1 MDTRNFLYYNPAILK
16 TEYRSR
22 EASSIFFEG
31 AARNRWTGPD
41 ESGNLRVLSGQT
53 IQTPRGMKALT
64 SSERVYPDH
73 GLNSTRLEDS
83 KQVGQRIRK
92 GLRQLCQSLFYIAAL
107 KLYTA
112 AGRLRQEERP
122 SVPAGAPSSGFD
134 ARAEEKVFSNAIS
147 LVGKV
152 LGSLPTKEN
161 HVSSLSAIEVFVSK
175 LREEVLEFAAADK
188 AEQKPPVP
196 RFGRKAK
203 VTRSPGLE
211 NLKVTLNLAR
221 GDLESSFAF

>member
-1 MDTRNFLYYNPAILK
+1 MDTRIFLYYNSAILK

-22 EASSIFFEG
+22 KAPSTFLKGI
-31 AARNRWTGPD
+31 ARNRWTGPD

-73 GLNSTRLEDS
+73 GLNGTRSEDS
-83 KQVGQRIRK
+83 KLVSRRIRK
-92 GLRQLCQSLFYIAAL
+92 GLRQLCKSLLCITAL
-107 KLYTA
+107 KLCPVS
-112 AGRLRQEERP
+112 GRLRQEARP
-122 SVPAGAPSSGFD
+122 VAPNGSAPSLD
-134 ARAEEKVFSNAIS
+134 ARAEEKALANALT

-161 HVSSLSAIEVFVSK
+161 HVNSLSAIEVFVSK
-175 LREEVLEFAAADK
+175 LREEVLEFAARDK
-188 AEQKPPVP
+188 AEQKPSVP
-196 RFGRKAK
+196 RFGRRAK
-203 VTRSPGLE
+203 VSRSPGLE

-221 GDLESSFAF
+221 GDLESSLAF

>member
-1 MDTRNFLYYNPAILK
+1 MDTRIFLYYNSAILK

-22 EASSIFFEG
+22 KVTLTFLKGI
-31 AARNRWTGPD
+31 ARNRWTGPD

-73 GLNSTRLEDS
+73 SQNDTRSEDS
-83 KQVGQRIRK
+83 ILVSRRIRK
-92 GLRQLCQSLFYIAAL
+92 GLRQLCKSLLCITAL
-107 KLYTA
+107 KLCPA
-112 AGRLRQEERP
+112 SGRLRQEARP
-122 SVPAGAPSSGFD
+122 AAPNGVAASGFD
-134 ARAEEKVFSNAIS
+134 APAEQKALSNALT

-161 HVSSLSAIEVFVSK
+161 HINSLSAIEVFVSK
-175 LREEVLEFAAADK
+175 LREEVLEFAARDK
-188 AEQKPPVP
+188 AEKKPSVP
-196 RFGRKAK
+196 RFGRRAK
-203 VTRSPGLE
+203 VSRSPGLE

-221 GDLESSFAF
+221 GDLESSLAF